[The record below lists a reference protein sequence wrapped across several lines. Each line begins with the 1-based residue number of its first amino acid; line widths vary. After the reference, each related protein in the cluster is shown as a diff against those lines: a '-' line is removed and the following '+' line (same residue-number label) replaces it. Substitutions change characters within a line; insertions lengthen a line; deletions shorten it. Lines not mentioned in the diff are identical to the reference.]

1 MLGGLLRRVFMISNY
16 KLGICPFV
24 FMDIIQDRPWDT
36 YGPNLSWGDFG
47 NLRKDLEDIRER
59 LLDQRDELIDQINT
73 LQEML
78 LKHNIPLPPVKG
90 V

>member
-1 MLGGLLRRVFMISNY
+1 MTSKY

-24 FMDIIQDRPWDT
+24 YMDIVQDRPWDT

-47 NLRKDLEDIRER
+47 NLKTDLEKVLEE
-59 LLDQRDELIDQINT
+59 LHNQRDELLDQINA
-73 LQEML
+73 LQNEL
-78 LKHNIPLPPVKG
+78 YKRGIPFPPVKG